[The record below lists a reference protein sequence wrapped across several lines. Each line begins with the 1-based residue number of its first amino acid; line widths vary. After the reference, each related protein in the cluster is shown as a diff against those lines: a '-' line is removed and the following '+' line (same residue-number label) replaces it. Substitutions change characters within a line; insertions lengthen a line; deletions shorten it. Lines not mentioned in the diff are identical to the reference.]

1 MQKLTVVCIIEKH
14 HITTVCNCAYVFV
27 LQEII
32 PFIDEHWEQLTV
44 APRRVKHTWHSSI
57 AKTMVRYLCAG
68 VGLL

>member
-1 MQKLTVVCIIEKH
+1 VL
-14 HITTVCNCAYVFV
+14 AV

-57 AKTMVRYLCAG
+57 AKTMVSLLCAETFM
-68 VGLL
+68 LLLLMCW